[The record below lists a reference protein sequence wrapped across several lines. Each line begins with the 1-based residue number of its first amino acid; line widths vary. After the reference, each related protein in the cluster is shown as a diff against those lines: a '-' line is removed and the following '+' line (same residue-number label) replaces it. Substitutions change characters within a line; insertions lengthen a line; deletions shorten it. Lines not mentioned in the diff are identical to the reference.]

1 MENGVHLSEERKDHL
16 WLQTFR
22 SNQRRFKLE
31 LPGDQPF
38 HFEDDDRNGCPGPR
52 VRSQAIKTAPKVQDK
67 GTPIGKSA
75 SVGAELKCLY
85 SNSQIMRNKQEKLQ
99 ACMCLQGYDVVG
111 ITEMWWDGSHD

>member
-16 WLQTFR
+16 WLQTFQF
-22 SNQRRFKLE
+22 NQGRFKLE

-75 SVGAELKCLY
+75 SVGAQLKRL
-85 SNSQIMRNKQEKLQ
+85 STNTQTMENKKQEL
-99 ACMCLQGYDVVG
+99 
-111 ITEMWWDGSHD
+111 